1 MRRLLIRLS
10 GDRQA
15 ATAVEFALVVPVAL
29 LFLFGIID
37 AGRLMW
43 TLNRAEKATQMGAR
57 WAVATNLVPTSFV
70 DYSYVGVGGLTQGD
84 PIPES
89 SLGKI
94 TCTSTGSCR
103 CIATPCPV
111 NGANSDNGFDATA
124 FNSIVSRMAL
134 FDRNVTAARVAI
146 DYTGAGLGY
155 AGDPTPGASDIAP
168 LVTVRLTGLT
178 FKPILGQIFGVSMSL
193 PTFSAALTLE
203 DGVGTLAN

>member
-1 MRRLLIRLS
+1 MRRLLIKLS
-10 GDRQA
+10 RDRQA
-15 ATAVEFALVVPVAL
+15 ATLVEFALLLPLAL

-57 WAVATNLVPTSFV
+57 WAVSTDLVATSFV

-84 PIPES
+84 AIPAS
-89 SLGKI
+89 SLGKV
-94 TCTSTGSCR
+94 TCTMATGCL
-103 CIATPCPV
+103 CPTAPCPV
-111 NGANSDNGFDATA
+111 NGDNGFNTAA

-134 FDRNVTAARVAI
+134 FDGSVTAARVAI
-146 DYTGAGLGY
+146 DYTGAGIGY

-178 FKPILGQIFGVSMSL
+178 FTPILGQIFGISMSL
-193 PTFSAALTLE
+193 PDVSAALTLE
-203 DGVGTLAN
+203 DGVGTLGN